1 MAYQPNYVPESPF
14 AFTPIIGRYLT
25 YYVHR
30 RVPPNAL
37 DTIITLDL
45 TYEHR
50 PDLLANDLYGDP
62 DLFWIIAERNGLQD
76 PIFDFK
82 ANKRYV
88 IPHPSFVR
96 KIV

>member
-1 MAYQPNYVPESPF
+1 
-14 AFTPIIGRYLT
+14 
-25 YYVHR
+25 
-30 RVPPNAL
+30 L
-37 DTIITLDL
+37 DTIITLDIS
-45 TYEHR
+45 YDHR

-62 DLFWIIAERNGLQD
+62 DLFWVIAERNGLQD

-82 ANKRYV
+82 AGTRYV